1 MALSSTQSAP
11 RPHGGGARRRTGD
24 GDGVARRCIATG
36 LIAPKA
42 ALIRFVVAPDG
53 TLTPDLGAKLPGRG
67 LWVAADRAALDKA
80 VRKGAFARAA
90 RTPVTVP
97 EALADRIEAILTQRC
112 ADILGL
118 ARRAGIAVAGFEK
131 VREWLVRGDAAVLIA
146 ASDGAAD
153 GRGKL
158 QRLAGARPVVA
169 PLTAAEMGA
178 AFGRDHAVHA
188 AVGAGGLADRLLV
201 EARRLDG
208 LRGAGPRPD
217 DPRGA
222 EPRLDEQTAEAE
234 HAAPPGHG
242 QEADARRL

>member
-11 RPHGGGARRRTGD
+11 RRDSGGRPRRDSGGRRRRAGD
-24 GDGVARRCIATG
+24 GDGAERRCIATG

-53 TLTPDLGAKLPGRG
+53 TLTPDIDAKLPGRG

-90 RTPVTVP
+90 RMPVTVP
-97 EALADRIEAILTQRC
+97 EGLTARIEAMLTQRC

-131 VREWLVRGDAAVLIA
+131 AREWLVRGEAAVLIA
-146 ASDGAAD
+146 ARDGAPD

-158 QRLAGARPVVA
+158 QRLAGTRPVVA

-208 LRGAGPRPD
+208 LRRAGPR
-217 DPRGA
+217 
-222 EPRLDEQTAEAE
+222 LDGQTAEAE